1 VKSQPPIPVRLS
13 IALIA
18 AAAASLAPI
27 SMAQVPQDPGSK
39 AIPLSKVERKNKA
52 PVSDEILRVKLPKPE
67 EMTLPNGL
75 TILVLEDHRLPLVT
89 ARLTILGAGALNDPA
104 DVPGLANVTATM
116 LKEGTASRS
125 SKQIAEQSDELGA
138 MIGAQ
143 APWGSET
150 ATFTASGLSDNASQ
164 WIPLASDI
172 LLNPSFPDGEL
183 NKLKQRMKVEL
194 QQQRGTARFL
204 MQERFNRAVYGKHPA
219 AITSPTPQALD
230 KITPA
235 MLAEWHSTRYVPENA
250 ILGIAGDIT
259 PAEVK
264 KMFSAL
270 DNWKAGPG
278 KATLPTATTPASG
291 RKIFLVDRPGA
302 VQTDVQIGNIAIN
315 RTDQD
320 YVPMVVM
327 DRIVGG
333 GAAAR
338 LFMNLR
344 EVHGYTY
351 GAYSML
357 VARRYAGPWIA
368 QGSMRTDA
376 TGGAMTEFMNEI
388 NRIRDQA
395 VPEKELEEA
404 KRSIVAGFALTLER
418 PTELLDYAIAVK
430 VYNLPADYWDT
441 YPAKIMAITAEQVQ
455 RVARKYIVPDDL
467 QIVAVGDAAK
477 LKPVLDKYG
486 TVEVFDANGQPKA
499 TP

>member
-1 VKSQPPIPVRLS
+1 MTITSRNPVRWSAALLAAFALS
-13 IALIA
+13 F
-18 AAAASLAPI
+18 
-27 SMAQVPQDPGSK
+27 AQVPQDPGSK

-52 PVSDEILRVKLPKPE
+52 PVSDEILRVKLPKPTE
-67 EMTLPNGL
+67 LTLPNGL
-75 TILVLEDHRLPLVT
+75 TVLVLEDHRLPLVT
-89 ARLTILGAGALNDPA
+89 ARLNILGAGALNDPA
-104 DVPGLANVTATM
+104 DVPGLANITAAM
-116 LKEGTASRS
+116 LKEGTKTRS

-143 APWGSET
+143 APWASET
-150 ATFTASGLSDNASQ
+150 ATFTASGLSDNAAQ
-164 WIPLASDI
+164 WIALASDI
-172 LLNPSFPDGEL
+172 LLNPSFPESEL
-183 NKLKQRMKVEL
+183 NKLKERMKVQL
-194 QQQRGTARFL
+194 QQQRSTAGFL
-204 MQERFNRAVYGKHPA
+204 MQERFNRAVYGNHPA
-219 AITSPTPQALD
+219 AITSATLQALD

-235 MLAEWHSTRYVPENA
+235 MLAEWHRTRYVPENA
-250 ILGIAGDIT
+250 ILGVAGDIT
-259 PAEVK
+259 PAQVTQ
-264 KMFSAL
+264 MFAAL
-270 DNWKAGPG
+270 PAWKAGPA
-278 KATLPTATTPASG
+278 KASLPTATKPATG
-291 RKIFLVDRPGA
+291 RRIFLVDRPGS
-302 VQTDVQIGNIAIN
+302 VQTDVEIGNIAIS
-315 RTDQD
+315 RLDAD

-333 GAAAR
+333 GSSAR

-357 VARRYAGPWIA
+357 VARRYAGPWVA

-388 NRIRDQA
+388 NSIRDKP
-395 VPEKELEEA
+395 VPEKELEET

-418 PTELLDYAIAVK
+418 PSELLDYAIALK
-430 VYNLPADYWDT
+430 VYNLPPDYWDT
-441 YPAKIMAITAEQVQ
+441 YPAKIMGITAEQVQ

-486 TVEVFDANGQPKA
+486 DVQVFDTNGLPKA

>member
-1 VKSQPPIPVRLS
+1 MKFQFPISVRWSL
-13 IALIA
+13 AMLA
-18 AAAASLAPI
+18 VAGPSLAPT
-27 SMAQVPQDPGSK
+27 SSAQVPQDPGSK

-52 PVSDEILRVKLPKPE
+52 PVSSDILRVQIPRPTE
-67 EMTLPNGL
+67 ITLPNGL
-75 TILVLEDHRLPLVT
+75 TVMVLEDHRLPLVT
-89 ARLTILGAGALNDPA
+89 ARLTILGAGALNDPP
-104 DVPGLANVTATM
+104 DVPGLANVTAAM
-116 LKEGTASRS
+116 LKEGTKTLS
-125 SKQIAEQSDELGA
+125 SKQIAEQSDQLGA
-138 MIGAQ
+138 TIGAQ
-143 APWGSET
+143 APWASET

-164 WIPLASDI
+164 WIALASDI
-172 LLNPSFPDGEL
+172 LLNPSFPEGEL
-183 NKLKQRMKVEL
+183 NKLKQRMKVQL
-194 QQQRGTARFL
+194 QQQRSTAGFL
-204 MQERFNRAVYGKHPA
+204 MQERFNRAVYGDHPA
-219 AITSPTPQALD
+219 AITSATLQALD

-235 MLAEWHSTRYVPENA
+235 MLAEWHATRYVPENA
-250 ILGIAGDIT
+250 ILGVAGDIT
-259 PAEVK
+259 PAEVT

-270 DNWKAGPG
+270 PGWKAGPG
-278 KATLPTATTPASG
+278 KAGLPTATKAATG
-291 RKIFLVDRPGA
+291 RKIFLVDRPGS
-302 VQTDVQIGNIAIN
+302 VQTDVEIGNIAIS
-315 RTDQD
+315 RLDAD

-351 GAYSML
+351 GAYSQL

-395 VPEKELEEA
+395 VPEKELEEV
-404 KRSIVAGFALTLER
+404 KRSIVASFALTLEH
-418 PTELLDYAIAVK
+418 PSELLDYAIALK

-467 QIVAVGDAAK
+467 QIVAVGDASK

-486 TVEVFDANGQPKA
+486 SVQVFDTNGQPKA
-499 TP
+499 NP

>member
-1 VKSQPPIPVRLS
+1 MTCQSPTPIRFSL
-13 IALIA
+13 ALILTL
-18 AAAASLAPI
+18 SVL
-27 SMAQVPQDPGSK
+27 SAQVPTDPGSK

-52 PVSDEILRVKLPKPE
+52 PVSDDILRVKLPKPV
-67 EMTLPNGL
+67 EMKLPNGL

-104 DVPGLANVTATM
+104 AVPGLANVTATM
-116 LKEGTASRS
+116 LKEGTATLS
-125 SKQIAEQSDELGA
+125 SKQIAEQSDQLGA

-172 LLNPSFPDGEL
+172 LLHPSFPESEWT
-183 NKLKQRMKVEL
+183 KLKQRMKVQL
-194 QQQRGTARFL
+194 QQQRSTAGFL
-204 MQERFNRAVYGKHPA
+204 MQERFNRAVYGDHPA
-219 AITSPTPQALD
+219 AITSPTAEALD

-235 MLAEWHSTRYVPENA
+235 MLAEWHSARYLPENA
-250 ILGIAGDIT
+250 ILGISGDIT
-259 PAEVK
+259 PAEVT
-264 KMFSAL
+264 KMFAPL
-270 DNWKAGPG
+270 QAWKAGPG
-278 KATLPTATTPASG
+278 KAALPTATKPASG
-291 RKIFLVDRPGA
+291 RRIFLVDRPGS

-315 RTDQD
+315 RMDSD
-320 YVPMVVM
+320 YIPMVVM

-333 GAAAR
+333 GASAR

-388 NRIRDQA
+388 NRIRDQP
-395 VPEKELEEA
+395 VPEKELEET

-418 PTELLDYAIAVK
+418 PTEVLDYAIALK

-441 YPAKIMAITAEQVQ
+441 YPAKIMSITAEQIE

-486 TVEVFDANGQPKA
+486 TVQVFDANGQPKA

>member
-1 VKSQPPIPVRLS
+1 MTNQSTMRWSAALFGAFALS
-13 IALIA
+13 F
-18 AAAASLAPI
+18 
-27 SMAQVPQDPGSK
+27 AQVPQDPGSK

-52 PVSDEILRVKLPKPE
+52 PVSDEILRVKLPKPTE
-67 EMTLPNGL
+67 LTLPNGL
-75 TILVLEDHRLPLVT
+75 TVLVLEDHRLPLVT
-89 ARLTILGAGALNDPA
+89 ARLNILGAGALNDPA
-104 DVPGLANVTATM
+104 DVPGLANITAAM
-116 LKEGTASRS
+116 LKEGTTTRS

-143 APWGSET
+143 APWASET
-150 ATFTASGLSDNASQ
+150 ATFTASGLSDNAAQ
-164 WIPLASDI
+164 WITLASDV
-172 LLNPSFPDGEL
+172 LLNPSFPEGEL
-183 NKLKQRMKVEL
+183 NKLKQRTKVQL
-194 QQQRGTARFL
+194 QQQRGTASFL
-204 MQERFNRAVYGKHPA
+204 MQERFSRAVYGDHPA
-219 AITSPTPQALD
+219 AVTSPTPQALD

-235 MLAEWHSTRYVPENA
+235 MLAQWHATRYVPENA

-259 PAEVK
+259 PAQVTE
-264 KMFSAL
+264 MFSSL
-270 DNWKAGPG
+270 RGWKAGPSKVG
-278 KATLPTATTPASG
+278 LPAATKPASG
-291 RKIFLVDRPGA
+291 RKIFLVDRPGS
-302 VQTDVQIGNIAIN
+302 VQTDVEIGNIAIS
-315 RTDQD
+315 RQD
-320 YVPMVVM
+320 SDYIPMVVM

-388 NRIRDQA
+388 NSIRDKP
-395 VPEKELEEA
+395 VPEKELEET

-418 PTELLDYAIAVK
+418 PSELLDYAIALK

-441 YPAKIMAITAEQVQ
+441 YPAKIAAITAEQVQ

-486 TVEVFDANGQPKA
+486 TVQVFDTNGQPKA
-499 TP
+499 NP

>member
-1 VKSQPPIPVRLS
+1 MTKYQSTMRWSAALLAAFALS
-13 IALIA
+13 F
-18 AAAASLAPI
+18 
-27 SMAQVPQDPGSK
+27 AQVPQDPGSK

-52 PVSDEILRVKLPKPE
+52 PVSDEILRVKLPRPTE
-67 EMTLPNGL
+67 LTLPNGL
-75 TILVLEDHRLPLVT
+75 TVLVLEDHRLPLVT
-89 ARLTILGAGALNDPA
+89 ARLNILGAGALNDPA
-104 DVPGLANVTATM
+104 DVPGLANITAAM
-116 LKEGTASRS
+116 LKEGTTTRS

-143 APWGSET
+143 APWASET

-172 LLNPSFPDGEL
+172 LLNPSFPESEL
-183 NKLKQRMKVEL
+183 NKLKQRTKVQL
-194 QQQRGTARFL
+194 QQQRSTAAFL
-204 MQERFNRAVYGKHPA
+204 MQERFNRAVSGNHPA

-235 MLAEWHSTRYVPENA
+235 MLAEWHATRYVPENA
-250 ILGIAGDIT
+250 ILGISGDIT
-259 PAEVK
+259 PAQVTQ
-264 KMFSAL
+264 MFSAL
-270 DNWKAGPG
+270 PAWKVGPG
-278 KATLPTATTPASG
+278 KAGLPIATKPASG

-302 VQTDVQIGNIAIN
+302 VQTDVEIGNIAIS
-315 RTDQD
+315 RLDAD

-351 GAYSML
+351 GAYSQL
-357 VARRYAGPWIA
+357 VARRYAGPWVA
-368 QGSMRTDA
+368 EGSMRTDA

-388 NRIRDQA
+388 NRIRDMS
-395 VPEKELEEA
+395 VPEKELEET

-418 PTELLDYAIAVK
+418 PTELLDYAIALK

-441 YPAKIMAITAEQVQ
+441 YPAKIMGITAEQVQ

-467 QIVAVGDAAK
+467 QIVAVGDAVK

-486 TVEVFDANGQPKA
+486 TVQVFDTNGQPKA
-499 TP
+499 NP